1 MYIARRLI
9 FSVFVLWGAL
19 TVVFLAVRA
28 VPGDPAQMMLG
39 TNATAADVDVLREKL
54 GLNRP
59 LLVQYA
65 SYMAQT
71 VRLDLGD
78 SIRLGQPATSLVAE
92 GIPVTGK
99 LALTAIMIALL
110 ISFPLGIAAA
120 LRPGGKIDGIVSSV
134 SLLGQS
140 VPGFW
145 LGIMFILLFARTL
158 RVLPSAGD
166 ETPAHLILPSITVA
180 LPLVGVLTRLVR
192 SGLLDV
198 LDEDYI
204 RTARAKGLPPQMVMW
219 RHAIRN
225 MLIPVVT
232 VLGLQIGT
240 LLGGAVITERVFAW
254 PGVGLLLVDAITN
267 RDYPLVQAAILFI
280 TFAFILIN
288 FLVDL
293 SYGLLDPRIRLRC
306 PTSRDSPPRQRAPPL
321 LPPL

>member
-1 MYIARRLI
+1 MTTYVARRLL

-28 VPGDPAQMMLG
+28 VPGDPAQMMMG
-39 TNATAADVDVLREKL
+39 TDATAAEVDALREKL

-59 LLVQYA
+59 LIVQYGA
-65 SYMAQT
+65 YMIQT
-71 VRLDLGD
+71 LRLDLGE
-78 SIRLGQPATSLVAE
+78 SLRMAQPVVTLVAE
-92 GIPVTGK
+92 RLPATGR
-99 LALTAIMIALL
+99 LALTAILIAVAV
-110 ISFPLGIAAA
+110 SFPLGIAAA
-120 LRPGGKIDGIVSSV
+120 LRPGGLLDGIVSVV

-145 LGIMFILLFARTL
+145 LGIMFILIFARSL
-158 RVLPSAGD
+158 RILPSAGD
-166 ETPAHLILPSITVA
+166 ETWAHLILPAITVA

-204 RTARAKGLPPQMVMW
+204 RTARAKGLTPPNVIW

-225 MLIPVVT
+225 MLIPVIT
-232 VLGLQIGT
+232 VVGLQVGH
-240 LLGGAVITERVFAW
+240 LLGGAVITETVFAW

-267 RDYPLVQAAILFI
+267 RDYPLIQAAILMITAVFI
-280 TFAFILIN
+280 TIN

-293 SYGLLDPRIRLRC
+293 SYGILDPRIRL
-306 PTSRDSPPRQRAPPL
+306 Q
-321 LPPL
+321 

>member
-1 MYIARRLI
+1 MSTYIARRLI

-28 VPGDPAQMMLG
+28 VPGDPAQMMMG
-39 TNATAADVDVLREKL
+39 PNATADEINALRDKL

-59 LLVQYA
+59 LVVQYA
-65 SYMAQT
+65 TYMVQT
-71 VRLDLGD
+71 IRLDLGE
-78 SIRLGQPATSLVAE
+78 SLRLTQPVVWLVAE
-92 GIPVTGK
+92 RLPTTGK
-99 LALTAIMIALL
+99 LALTAILIAVA
-110 ISFPLGIAAA
+110 ISFPLGITAAI
-120 LRPGGKIDGIVSSV
+120 RPGGLLDAVVSVV

-145 LGIMFILLFARTL
+145 LGIMFILIFARSL
-158 RVLPSAGD
+158 RLLPSAGD
-166 ETPAHLILPSITVA
+166 ETWAHLILPSITVA

-204 RTARAKGLPPQMVMW
+204 RTARAKGLTAGSVMW
-219 RHAIRN
+219 RHALRN
-225 MLIPVVT
+225 MLIPVIT
-232 VLGLQIGT
+232 VIGLQIGH
-240 LLGGAVITERVFAW
+240 LLGGAVITETVFAW

-280 TFAFILIN
+280 TFIFVTIN

-293 SYGLLDPRIRLRC
+293 SYGALDPRIRL
-306 PTSRDSPPRQRAPPL
+306 Q
-321 LPPL
+321 

>member
-1 MYIARRLI
+1 LSTYIIRRLI

-39 TNATAADVDVLREKL
+39 TDATAEEVNALRDKL

-59 LLVQYA
+59 LIVQYVT
-65 SYMAQT
+65 YMVQT
-71 VRLDLGD
+71 LQLDLGE
-78 SIRLGQPATSLVAE
+78 SLRLTQPVVTLVAE
-92 GIPVTGK
+92 RLPTTGK
-99 LALTAIMIALL
+99 LALTAIIIAVL

-120 LRPGGKIDGIVSSV
+120 LRPGGLLDGLVSVV

-145 LGIMFILLFARTL
+145 LGIMFILIFARQL
-158 RVLPSAGD
+158 RLLPSAGD
-166 ETPAHLILPSITVA
+166 QTWAHLVLPSITVA

-204 RTARAKGLPPQMVMW
+204 RTARAKGLTASAVMW

-232 VLGLQIGT
+232 VVGLQVGH
-240 LLGGAVITERVFAW
+240 LLGGAVITETVFAW

-280 TFAFILIN
+280 TFLFVTIN

-293 SYGLLDPRIRLRC
+293 SYGALDPRIRL
-306 PTSRDSPPRQRAPPL
+306 Q
-321 LPPL
+321 

>member
-1 MYIARRLI
+1 MSTYVARRLI

-28 VPGDPAQMMLG
+28 VPGDPAQMMMG
-39 TNATAADVDVLREKL
+39 PNATADEMNALREKL

-65 SYMAQT
+65 TYMLQT
-71 VRLDLGD
+71 LRLDLGE
-78 SIRLGQPATSLVAE
+78 SLRLAQPVVWLVAE
-92 GIPVTGK
+92 RLPTTGK
-99 LALTAIMIALL
+99 LALAAILIAVAV
-110 ISFPLGIAAA
+110 SFPLGIAAA
-120 LRPGGKIDGIVSSV
+120 VRPGGWLDALVSVV

-145 LGIMFILLFARTL
+145 LGIMFILVFARSL
-158 RVLPSAGD
+158 RLLPSAGD
-166 ETPAHLILPSITVA
+166 ESWAHLILPSITVA

-204 RTARAKGLPPQMVMW
+204 RTARAKGLTAGAVMW
-219 RHAIRN
+219 RHALRN
-225 MLIPVVT
+225 MLIPVIT
-232 VLGLQIGT
+232 VIGLQIGH
-240 LLGGAVITERVFAW
+240 LLGGAVITETVFAW

-280 TFAFILIN
+280 TAIFVAIN

-293 SYGLLDPRIRLRC
+293 SYGALDPRIRL
-306 PTSRDSPPRQRAPPL
+306 Q
-321 LPPL
+321 

>member
-1 MYIARRLI
+1 VSAYVARRLL

-19 TVVFLAVRA
+19 TVIFLTVRA

-39 TNATAADVDVLREKL
+39 STATAEDVAALREKL

-59 LLVQYA
+59 LAVQYLT
-65 SYMAQT
+65 YMLQAA
-71 VRLDLGD
+71 RLDLGE
-78 SIRLGQPATSLVAE
+78 SIRIPQPVVGLVAE
-92 GIPVTGK
+92 RLPTTGK
-99 LALTAIMIALL
+99 LALTAILVAVAV
-110 ISFPLGIAAA
+110 SFPLGIVAA
-120 LRPGGKIDGIVSSV
+120 LRPGSLIDGIVSVV
-134 SLLGQS
+134 SLMGQS

-145 LGIMFILLFARTL
+145 LGIMFILIFARSL

-166 ETPAHLILPSITVA
+166 ETWAHMVLPSITVA

-204 RTARAKGLPPQMVMW
+204 RTARAKGLAPQMVMW

-225 MLIPVVT
+225 MLIPVIT
-232 VLGLQIGT
+232 VVGLQIGT
-240 LLGGAVITERVFAW
+240 LLGGAVITETVFAW
-254 PGVGLLLVDAITN
+254 PGVGLLLIDAITN

-280 TFAFILIN
+280 TASFIVIN

-293 SYGLLDPRIRLRC
+293 SYGLLDPRIRL
-306 PTSRDSPPRQRAPPL
+306 Q
-321 LPPL
+321 

>member
-1 MYIARRLI
+1 VTSYITRRLI

-39 TNATAADVDVLREKL
+39 PNATAADVDALREKL

-59 LLVQYA
+59 LVVQYA
-65 SYMAQT
+65 TYMFRTA
-71 VRLDLGD
+71 RLDLGE
-78 SIRLGQPATSLVAE
+78 SIRIAQPAVSLVVERVPA
-92 GIPVTGK
+92 TAK
-99 LALTAIMIALL
+99 LALTAILIAVA

-120 LRPGGKIDGIVSSV
+120 IRPGGMLDGVVSVV

-145 LGIMFILLFARTL
+145 LGIMFILIFARSL
-158 RVLPSAGD
+158 RLLPSAGD
-166 ETPAHLILPSITVA
+166 ESLAHLILPSITVA

-204 RTARAKGLPPQMVMW
+204 RTARAKGLTPRMVMW
-219 RHAIRN
+219 RHSIRN

-232 VLGLQIGT
+232 VIGLQIGH
-240 LLGGAVITERVFAW
+240 LLGGAVITETVFAW

-280 TFAFILIN
+280 TGIFVTIN
-288 FLVDL
+288 FVVDL
-293 SYGLLDPRIRLRC
+293 SYGALDPRVRL
-306 PTSRDSPPRQRAPPL
+306 Q
-321 LPPL
+321 

>member
-1 MYIARRLI
+1 MIAYIIRRLI

-39 TNATAADVDVLREKL
+39 ANATAEDVQDLREKL
-54 GLNRP
+54 GLNRS
-59 LLVQYA
+59 LIVQYGV
-65 SYMAQT
+65 YLFQT
-71 VRLDLGD
+71 LRLDLGE
-78 SIRLGQPATSLVAE
+78 SLRMSQPVIELVAE
-92 GIPVTGK
+92 RLPTTGR
-99 LALTAIMIALL
+99 LALTAVVIALVV
-110 ISFPLGIAAA
+110 SFPLGIAAA
-120 LRPGGKIDGIVSSV
+120 HRPGSWLDGVVSIV

-140 VPGFW
+140 IPGFW
-145 LGIMFILLFARTL
+145 LGIMFILIFARQL
-158 RVLPSAGD
+158 RLLPSAGD
-166 ETPAHLILPSITVA
+166 ETWLHLILPSITVA

-204 RTARAKGLPPQMVMW
+204 RTAHAKGLTPRTVMW

-232 VLGLQIGT
+232 VVGLQVGH
-240 LLGGAVITERVFAW
+240 LLGGAVITETVFAW
-254 PGVGLLLVDAITN
+254 PGVGLLLIDAITN

-280 TFAFILIN
+280 TTIFVTIN

-293 SYGLLDPRIRLRC
+293 SYGALDPRIRL
-306 PTSRDSPPRQRAPPL
+306 Q
-321 LPPL
+321 

>member
-1 MYIARRLI
+1 MSAYIIRRLI

-28 VPGDPAQMMLG
+28 VPGDPAQMMAG
-39 TNATAADVDVLREKL
+39 TDATAEEVHALREKL
-54 GLNRP
+54 GLNRS
-59 LLVQYA
+59 LIVQYVA
-65 SYMAQT
+65 YLGQT
-71 VRLDLGD
+71 IQLDLGE
-78 SIRLGQPATSLVAE
+78 SLRLSQPVVTLVAE
-92 GIPVTGK
+92 RLPTTGK
-99 LALTAIMIALL
+99 LALTAIIIAVL

-120 LRPGGKIDGIVSSV
+120 LRPGGLLDGIVSVV

-145 LGIMFILLFARTL
+145 LGIMFILIFARQL
-158 RVLPSAGD
+158 RLLPSAGD
-166 ETPAHLILPSITVA
+166 ETWAHLVLPSVTVA

-204 RTARAKGLPPQMVMW
+204 RTARAKGLPPQVVMW
-219 RHAIRN
+219 RHAVRN
-225 MLIPVVT
+225 MLIPVIT
-232 VLGLQIGT
+232 VVGLQVGH
-240 LLGGAVITERVFAW
+240 LLGGAVITETVFAW

-280 TFAFILIN
+280 TAIFVTIN

-293 SYGLLDPRIRLRC
+293 SYGALDPRIRL
-306 PTSRDSPPRQRAPPL
+306 Q
-321 LPPL
+321 

>member
-1 MYIARRLI
+1 VTSYIARRLI
-9 FSVFVLWGAL
+9 FSAFVLWGAL

-28 VPGDPAQMMLG
+28 VPGDPAQMMMG
-39 TNATAADVDVLREKL
+39 TDASAAEVDALRERL

-59 LLVQYA
+59 LIVQYGA
-65 SYMAQT
+65 YMLQT
-71 VRLDLGD
+71 VRLDLGE
-78 SIRLGQPATSLVAE
+78 SLRMAQPVVALVAE
-92 GIPVTGK
+92 RLPATGR
-99 LALTAIMIALL
+99 LALTAIVIAVA

-120 LRPGGKIDGIVSSV
+120 LRPGGLLDGGVSVV

-145 LGIMFILLFARTL
+145 LGIMFILIFARSL
-158 RVLPSAGD
+158 RLLPSAGD
-166 ETPAHLILPSITVA
+166 ETWAHLILPSITVA
-180 LPLVGVLTRLVR
+180 LPLIGVLTRLVR

-204 RTARAKGLPPQMVMW
+204 RTARAKGLTPPSVIW

-225 MLIPVVT
+225 MMIPVIT
-232 VLGLQIGT
+232 VVGLQVGH
-240 LLGGAVITERVFAW
+240 LLGGAVITETVFAW

-280 TFAFILIN
+280 TAIFVTIN

-293 SYGLLDPRIRLRC
+293 SYGVLDPRIRL
-306 PTSRDSPPRQRAPPL
+306 Q
-321 LPPL
+321 

>member
-1 MYIARRLI
+1 MSTYIIRRLI

-19 TVVFLAVRA
+19 TVVFIAVRA

-39 TNATAADVDVLREKL
+39 TDATAAEVQALRDKL

-59 LLVQYA
+59 LVVQYVT
-65 SYMAQT
+65 YIAQT
-71 VRLDLGD
+71 VQMNLGESLRLN
-78 SIRLGQPATSLVAE
+78 QPAVSLVIE
-92 GIPVTGK
+92 RIPATGK
-99 LALTAIMIALL
+99 LALTAIILAVL
-110 ISFPLGIAAA
+110 ISFPLGILAA
-120 LRPGGKIDGIVSSV
+120 LRPGGLLDGVVSIV

-145 LGIMFILLFARTL
+145 LGIMFILIFARSL
-158 RVLPSAGD
+158 RLLPSAGD
-166 ETPAHLILPSITVA
+166 ETLAHLILPSITVA

-204 RTARAKGLPPQMVMW
+204 RTARAKGLPPQLVMG

-225 MLIPVVT
+225 MLIPVIT
-232 VLGLQIGT
+232 VVGLQIGH
-240 LLGGAVITERVFAW
+240 LLGGAVITETVFAW

-280 TFAFILIN
+280 TAIFVTIN

-293 SYGLLDPRIRLRC
+293 SYGALDPRIRL
-306 PTSRDSPPRQRAPPL
+306 Q
-321 LPPL
+321 